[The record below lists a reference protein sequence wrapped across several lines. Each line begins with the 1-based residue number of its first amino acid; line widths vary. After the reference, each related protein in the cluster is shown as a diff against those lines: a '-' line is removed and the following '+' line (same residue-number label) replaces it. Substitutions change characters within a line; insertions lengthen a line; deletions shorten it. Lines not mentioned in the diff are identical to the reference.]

1 MSDHGDKIQLGLN
14 GFGRIGR
21 LTFRAVMEKYSDKV
35 QVVMINDPFIKPKM
49 MSYLLMH
56 DSVHGKPNFDIGE
69 HGEDFFTVNG
79 HVIKVS
85 AEENPFKIPWAASGV
100 EFVGETSGKNQ
111 SSLGS
116 QGHLHSGASRIII
129 SAPAKDALTP
139 VFCYGVNH
147 KEYNASTMNIVS
159 NASCT
164 TNCLAPLAKVVN
176 DRFGIVEGFMTTV
189 HAMTASQAV
198 VDGTN
203 KKPRLGRAAGRNII
217 PTTTGAAAALGEVLP
232 SLSGRLT
239 GMAFRVPVENV
250 SVLDLTCRLEHPM
263 NSIAE
268 LVQAIDTAKGD
279 MVSTDADLE
288 PSYLYLPVSAC
299 ICLYLTGSSP
309 SSDAPSLPLLRIH
322 YGQANVIGYTE
333 DQAVSSDFNH
343 DERSCIVD
351 VSASMLLNPH
361 FVKLVAYYDNE
372 WAYAVR
378 MVDLI
383 LHMKAAESGGGQ
395 GGARAEEAMQQ
406 QK

>member
-79 HVIKVS
+79 HVIKMS

-279 MVSTDADLE
+279 M
-288 PSYLYLPVSAC
+288 
-299 ICLYLTGSSP
+299 
-309 SSDAPSLPLLRIH
+309 
-322 YGQANVIGYTE
+322 ANVIGYTE